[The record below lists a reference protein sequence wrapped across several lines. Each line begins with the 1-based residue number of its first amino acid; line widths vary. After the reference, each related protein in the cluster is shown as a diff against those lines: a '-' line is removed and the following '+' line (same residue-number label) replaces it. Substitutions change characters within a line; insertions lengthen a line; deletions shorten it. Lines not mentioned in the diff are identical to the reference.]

1 MSEFEDLL
9 KKFGDH
15 TREVVVADDKPVVLV
30 IDDDES
36 IRRGLSRILSKK
48 YQVLTSDNGPEGLD
62 LLSNQIYCVVLDVKM
77 KKMDGFATFPK
88 LKEKCPDVLIIF
100 YTAFQSEHDLR
111 EVINKFKPE
120 GYVEKGRDIN
130 FLEHLI
136 ENAVKKYKLVLEN
149 KRYQQ
154 NLEQL
159 VAERTAALQKEKEKV
174 LNAQEILASY
184 VPPQLAEKILNG
196 QVEEIKGHYR
206 KKLTMFFS
214 DIKDFTQ
221 LSDAMEPEDLALL
234 LNSYFSLMYNISSK
248 YGGTF
253 ANITGDALFIFFG
266 APEATNDKDHAVR
279 CVKMAVDM
287 QASMKHFQQKW
298 FEKGVEHALRIR
310 CGINTGMVTVGGFG
324 SEMRKDYTAMGVHVN
339 LAARLESICEP
350 GQVLI
355 SHATWA
361 LVNDQI
367 KSKFEG
373 EKELKGFART
383 FRVYAVDMDDP
394 DS

>member
-1 MSEFEDLL
+1 
-9 KKFGDH
+9 
-15 TREVVVADDKPVVLV
+15 
-30 IDDDES
+30 
-36 IRRGLSRILSKK
+36 
-48 YQVLTSDNGPEGLD
+48 
-62 LLSNQIYCVVLDVKM
+62 VLDVKM
-77 KKMDGFATFPK
+77 KKMDGFETFPK

-111 EVINKFKPE
+111 EVINKFKPA

-149 KRYQQ
+149 KNYQK

-159 VAERTAALQKEKEKV
+159 VEERTLALQKEKEKV
-174 LNAQEILASY
+174 LNAQEILTSY
-184 VPPQLAEKILNG
+184 VPPQLAKKILNG
-196 QVEEIKGHYR
+196 QIEELKGHYR
-206 KKLTMFFS
+206 KKLSMFFS
-214 DIKDFTQ
+214 DIKDFTP
-221 LSDAMEPEDLALL
+221 LSDAMEPEDLATL
-234 LNSYFSLMYNISSK
+234 LNSYFSLMYNVSRK

-287 QASMKHFQQKW
+287 QESMQHFQQKW
-298 FEKGVEHALRIR
+298 FEKGVEHSLQIR

-324 SEMRKDYTAMGVHVN
+324 SKMRKDYTAMGMHVN
-339 LAARLESICEP
+339 LASRLESICEP
-350 GQVLI
+350 GQILI

-367 KSKFEG
+367 KCRFEG
-373 EKELKGFART
+373 EKKLKGFSRT
-383 FRVYAVDMDDP
+383 SRVYTVETKAGR
-394 DS
+394 

>member
-9 KKFGDH
+9 KKFEDPA
-15 TREVVVADDKPVVLV
+15 REVVVENDRPVVLV

-36 IRRGLSRILSKK
+36 IRRGLSRILAKN
-48 YQVLTSDNGPEGLD
+48 YQVLTSDNGHGGLD

-77 KKMDGFATFPK
+77 KKMNGFETFPK

-136 ENAVKKYKLVLEN
+136 ENAVKKYRLVLEN
-149 KRYQQ
+149 KKYQN

-159 VAERTAALQKEKEKV
+159 VEERTIALQKEKEKV
-174 LNAQEILASY
+174 LNAQKILTSY
-184 VPPQLAEKILNG
+184 VPPQLAKKILDG
-196 QVEEIKGHYR
+196 QFEEIKGHYR
-206 KKLTMFFS
+206 KKMTMFFS
-214 DIKDFTQ
+214 DIKDFTP
-221 LSDAMEPEDLALL
+221 LSDAMEPEDFAIL
-234 LNSYFSLMYNISSK
+234 LNNYFSLMYDISK
-248 YGGTF
+248 QYGGTL

-266 APEATNDKDHAVR
+266 APEATNDKDHALR
-279 CVKMAVDM
+279 CVQMAVDM
-287 QASMKHFQQKW
+287 QRSMEPFQKKW
-298 FEKGVEHALRIR
+298 FEKGLEHSLQIR

-324 SEMRKDYTAMGVHVN
+324 SKMRKDYTAMGMHVN
-339 LAARLESICEP
+339 LAARLENICEP
-350 GQVLI
+350 GQILI

-367 KSKFEG
+367 KCQFEG
-373 EKELKGFART
+373 EKELKGLSRT
-383 FRVYAVDMDDP
+383 SRVYTVDMKAG
-394 DS
+394 S

>member
-9 KKFGDH
+9 KKFEDP
-15 TREVVVADDKPVVLV
+15 TREVEVEDGRPVVLV

-36 IRRGLSRILSKK
+36 IRRGLGRILSKK
-48 YQVLTSDNGPEGLD
+48 YQVLTADSGHEGLD

-77 KKMDGFATFPK
+77 KKMDGFETFPK

-136 ENAVKKYKLVLEN
+136 ENAVKKYMLVLEN
-149 KRYQQ
+149 KRYQN

-159 VAERTAALQKEKEKV
+159 VEERTIALQKEKEKV
-174 LNAQEILASY
+174 LKAQEILTHY
-184 VPPQLAEKILNG
+184 VPSQLAEKILNG
-196 QVEEIKGHYR
+196 RIEEIKGHYR
-206 KKLTMFFS
+206 KKLTLFFS
-214 DIKDFTQ
+214 DIKDFTR
-221 LSDAMEPEDLALL
+221 LTDTMEPEDLAQL
-234 LNSYFSLMYNISSK
+234 LNSYFSLMYNIASN
-248 YGGTF
+248 YGGTL
-253 ANITGDALFIFFG
+253 ANITGDSLFVFFG
-266 APEATNDKDHAVR
+266 APEATSDKDHAVK

-287 QASMKHFQQKW
+287 QESMQHFQKKW
-298 FEKGVEHALRIR
+298 FEKGVEHPLQIR

-324 SEMRKDYTAMGVHVN
+324 SKMRKEYTAMGMHVN
-339 LAARLESICEP
+339 LASRLESICGP
-350 GQVLI
+350 GQILI

-367 KSKFEG
+367 KCEFEG
-373 EKELKGFART
+373 EKELKGFSRT
-383 FRVYAVDMDDP
+383 FRVYAVDIKAGR
-394 DS
+394 

>member
-9 KKFGDH
+9 KKFEDP
-15 TREVVVADDKPVVLV
+15 TREVVVENGRPVVLV

-36 IRRGLSRILSKK
+36 IRFGLTRILSKK
-48 YQVLTSDNGPEGLD
+48 YQVLTSESGHEGLD

-77 KKMDGFATFPK
+77 KKMNGFETFPK

-136 ENAVKKYKLVLEN
+136 ENAVKKYRLVLEN
-149 KRYQQ
+149 KRYQK

-159 VAERTAALQKEKEKV
+159 VAERTIALQKEKEKV
-174 LNAQEILASY
+174 LNAQKILTSY
-184 VPPQLAEKILNG
+184 VPPQLAAKILNG
-196 QVEEIKGHYR
+196 QIEEIKGHYR

-221 LSDAMEPEDLALL
+221 LSDAIDPEDLAQL
-234 LNSYFSLMYNISSK
+234 LNSYFSLMYNISRK

-279 CVKMAVDM
+279 CVKMALDM
-287 QASMKHFQQKW
+287 QESMKQFQQKW
-298 FEKGVEHALRIR
+298 FKKGVEHPLQIR

-324 SEMRKDYTAMGVHVN
+324 SKMRKEYTAMGMHAN
-339 LAARLESICEP
+339 LASRLESICEP

-361 LVNDQI
+361 LVNDQF
-367 KSKFEG
+367 KCKFEG
-373 EKELKGFART
+373 EKELKGFSRT
-383 FRVYAVDMDDP
+383 FRVYAVDIKAGR
-394 DS
+394 

>member
-9 KKFGDH
+9 KKFEDPS
-15 TREVVVADDKPVVLV
+15 REAVVENDKPVVLV

-36 IRRGLSRILSKK
+36 IRRGLSRILAKN
-48 YQVLTSDNGPEGLD
+48 YQVLTSDNGHGGLD

-77 KKMDGFATFPK
+77 KKMNGFETFPK

-136 ENAVKKYKLVLEN
+136 ENAVKKYRLVLEN
-149 KRYQQ
+149 KKYQN

-159 VAERTAALQKEKEKV
+159 VEERTIALQKEKEKV
-174 LNAQEILASY
+174 LNAQKILTSY
-184 VPPQLAEKILNG
+184 VPPQLAKKILDG
-196 QVEEIKGHYR
+196 QFEEIKGHYR
-206 KKLTMFFS
+206 KKMTMFFS
-214 DIKDFTQ
+214 DIKDFTP
-221 LSDAMEPEDLALL
+221 LSDAMEPEDFAIL
-234 LNSYFSLMYNISSK
+234 LNNYFSLMYDISK
-248 YGGTF
+248 QYGGTL

-266 APEATNDKDHAVR
+266 APEATNDKDHALR
-279 CVKMAVDM
+279 CVQMAVDM
-287 QASMKHFQQKW
+287 QRSMEPFQKKW
-298 FEKGVEHALRIR
+298 FEKGLEHSLQIR

-324 SEMRKDYTAMGVHVN
+324 SKMRKDYTAMGMHVN
-339 LAARLESICEP
+339 LAARLENICEP
-350 GQVLI
+350 GQILI

-367 KSKFEG
+367 KCQFEG
-373 EKELKGFART
+373 EKELKGLSRT
-383 FRVYAVDMDDP
+383 SRVYTVDMKAG
-394 DS
+394 S

>member
-9 KKFGDH
+9 KKFEDH

-36 IRRGLSRILSKK
+36 IRRGLGRILSKK
-48 YQVLTSDNGPEGLD
+48 YQVLTADNGHEGLD
-62 LLSNQIYCVVLDVKM
+62 LLSSQIYCVVLDVKM

-100 YTAFQSEHDLR
+100 YTAFQSEHDLC

-136 ENAVKKYKLVLEN
+136 ENAVKKYKLILEN
-149 KRYQQ
+149 KKYQK

-159 VAERTAALQKEKEKV
+159 VEERTIALQKEKEKV
-174 LNAQEILASY
+174 LNAQQILASY
-184 VPPQLAEKILNG
+184 VPSQLAEKILNG
-196 QVEEIKGHYR
+196 RIEEIKGHYR
-206 KKLTMFFS
+206 KKLSLFFS
-214 DIKDFTQ
+214 DIKDFTK
-221 LSDAMEPEDLALL
+221 LSDAMEPEDLAHL

-248 YGGTF
+248 YGGTL

-266 APEATNDKDHAVR
+266 APEATSDQDHAVK

-287 QASMKHFQQKW
+287 QESMKRFQQKW
-298 FEKGVEHALRIR
+298 FEKGVEHPLQIR

-350 GQVLI
+350 GQIRI

-367 KSKFEG
+367 KCQFEG
-373 EKELKGFART
+373 EKELKGFSRT
-383 FRVYAVDMDDP
+383 FRVYAVDMKAGR
-394 DS
+394 

>member
-9 KKFGDH
+9 KKFEDPA
-15 TREVVVADDKPVVLV
+15 REVVVADDRPVVLV

-48 YQVLTSDNGPEGLD
+48 YQVLTADNGHEGLD

-77 KKMDGFATFPK
+77 KKMDGFETFPK

-136 ENAVKKYKLVLEN
+136 ENAVKKYRLVLEN

-159 VAERTAALQKEKEKV
+159 VAERTIALQKEKEKV
-174 LNAQEILASY
+174 LNAQEILTSY
-184 VPPQLAEKILNG
+184 VPPQLAAKILNG
-196 QVEEIKGHYR
+196 QIEEIKGHYR
-206 KKLTMFFS
+206 KKLALFFS

-234 LNSYFSLMYNISSK
+234 LNSYFSLMYNISRK

-253 ANITGDALFIFFG
+253 ANITGDGLFLFFG
-266 APEATNDKDHAVR
+266 APEATSDKDHAV
-279 CVKMAVDM
+279 
-287 QASMKHFQQKW
+287 ASLID
-298 FEKGVEHALRIR
+298 VNSR
-310 CGINTGMVTVGGFG
+310 TVHG
-324 SEMRKDYTAMGVHVN
+324 R
-339 LAARLESICEP
+339 
-350 GQVLI
+350 
-355 SHATWA
+355 
-361 LVNDQI
+361 
-367 KSKFEG
+367 
-373 EKELKGFART
+373 
-383 FRVYAVDMDDP
+383 
-394 DS
+394 